1 PMKAFEPKRPD
12 AMPLTRRAP
21 HAPALRLRGRA
32 LPVTRALQR
41 APVGAVELAPDC
53 RSALRER
60 AHVAALLPPRAHD
73 LAIEARELELQALH
87 LEHRRI
93 GLLAPSLDDQLG
105 EQRLELGIGLEL
117 GALACGLAG
126 CSAVHRVA
134 QVALAQEP
142 RCAPQP
148 LAREALLEVQLR
160 KRPRALF
167 GRGDA

>member
-1 PMKAFEPKRPD
+1 NVCSAYEASQPKRPD
-12 AMPLTRRAP
+12 AMPLNRRAP
-21 HAPALRLRGRA
+21 ATAALRLRGGA
-32 LPVTRALQR
+32 LLVPRALQH
-41 APVGAVELAPDC
+41 ASIGAVELSPDC

-60 AHVAALLPPRAHD
+60 ADVAALLAPRAHD
-73 LAIEARELELQALH
+73 LTIEARELELQALH

-148 LAREALLEVQLR
+148 LAR
-160 KRPRALF
+160 
-167 GRGDA
+167 